1 MKHSLRPLGRNK
13 DLFVVFIL
21 SFFLS
26 APFAVDICSGY
37 LSYYNLDLQEFLL
50 WNYTSLNN
58 LLPYRDIFYP
68 YGLFS
73 YFKNYNALLALLYFL
88 ISPILFTVAFFLF
101 KKIIKEKLV
110 LYSSF
115 IILYLFVFKLIGF
128 QTFSRYGILALI
140 SLLFSYI
147 LYSSAKI
154 RGKALFFLGAIL
166 ALFFSFI
173 TDIGIYLILSF
184 IFIYA
189 FNAGFKAKRKY
200 FARDVSYIGLGFLIG
215 IIPLFLFLIYYGS
228 IYQFFDYFRDVGRIV
243 LVAKTP
249 FFTFINS
256 PANIFTISILS
267 FAIFFNF
274 LKVFFFKSKL
284 TLSSYFQIILIF
296 DILVLEYKSIIRSI
310 DGQIAFISLLLLM
323 FLVNEIVS
331 ILIKNNRNKRV
342 IYISLVT
349 IITIIYGIS
358 IEKPAVNLSHVSENI
373 SHLASNT
380 CFENNLKI
388 FSTNNLHYVKIVNL
402 IKQQPNF
409 NGKIFS
415 FPTGN
420 SAFYVLL
427 NQKPPFYNAIFE
439 GSSAKD
445 QAQTIKYIQ
454 DNNIKFITL
463 NTNSSSI
470 QDGVPD
476 YIRQEQL
483 FKHLLNNYHPLAVI
497 GNHIILKKEKNSD
510 FFASVEF
517 REVKNYKK
525 YLMDVNLK
533 KIPYSEGIYKYKY
546 LEENNKL
553 IIESHD
559 VSKINFFI
567 ERNTTHSGNKIVVLI
582 PSVNYEPNSSNFIK
596 FQTQDGY
603 SAIILFDSCKK
614 NAACIINLANVPL
627 FYKNRIVTKIT
638 LDKEFKGVIKI
649 FDLKTPNNL
658 W

>member
-1 MKHSLRPLGRNK
+1 MKHSLIFLGA
-13 DLFVVFIL
+13 
-21 SFFLS
+21 FFLS

-37 LSYYNLDLQEFLL
+37 LNYYNLDLQEFLL

-88 ISPILFTVAFFLF
+88 ISPILFTIAFFLF
-101 KKIIKEKLV
+101 KKIIKEKLI

-147 LYSSAKI
+147 FYSSVKI
-154 RGKALFFLGAIL
+154 RGKTLFFLGAIL

-184 IFIYA
+184 MFIYA
-189 FNAGFKAKRKY
+189 FNAGFKSKRKHFLSSKLLIDIVKDAPY
-200 FARDVSYIGLGFLIG
+200 VGLGFLIG
-215 IIPLFLFLIYYGS
+215 IIPLFLFLIYHGGV
-228 IYQFFDYFRDVGRIV
+228 YQFFDYFRDVGRIV

-249 FFTFINS
+249 FFTFIDS
-256 PANIFTISILS
+256 PANIFTVSILS

-274 LKVFFFKSKL
+274 LKIFFFKTKPN
-284 TLSSYFQIILIF
+284 LSSYFQIILIF
-296 DILVLEYKSIIRSI
+296 DILILEYKSIIRSI
-310 DGQIAFISLLLLM
+310 DGQIAFVALLLLM
-323 FLVNEIVS
+323 FLVYEIVS
-331 ILIKNNRNKRV
+331 FLIKNDRNRRI

-349 IITIIYGIS
+349 IITIIYGAS
-358 IEKPAVNLSHVSENI
+358 IEKPVVNLSHLSENV
-373 SHLASNT
+373 SHLANNT
-380 CFENNLKI
+380 CFEKNLKV
-388 FSTNNLHYVKIVNL
+388 FSKNNPDYVKIVNL
-402 IKQQPNF
+402 IKKQPNF

-415 FPTGN
+415 FPTGD

-439 GSSAKD
+439 GSSAKN
-445 QAQTIKYIQ
+445 QAQTVKYIQ
-454 DNNIKFITL
+454 DNRIEYVAI
-463 NTNSSSI
+463 NTHQSVI
-470 QDGVPD
+470 QDGVAD
-476 YIRQEQL
+476 YIRQRQL
-483 FKHLLNNYHPLAVI
+483 FKYLLNNYHPFAVI
-497 GNHIILKKEKNSD
+497 GNHIILKKEENSD
-510 FFASVEF
+510 FFASVELGG
-517 REVKNYKK
+517 VKNYKK

-533 KIPYSEGIYKYKY
+533 KIPYSEGIYKYRY

-553 IIESHD
+553 IIEGSD
-559 VSKINFFI
+559 ISKINFFI
-567 ERNTTHSGNKIVVLI
+567 KSYTTHSANKIVVLI
-582 PSVNYEPNSSNFIK
+582 PSVNQEPNSSNFIK
-596 FQTQDGY
+596 FQTQGGF
-603 SAIILFDSCKK
+603 STIILFDSCKE
-614 NAACIINLANVPL
+614 NAACIINLGNVPL
-627 FYKNRIVTKIT
+627 FYKNRVVTKIS

-649 FDLKTPNNL
+649 FDLKTPSNL